1 MSSYMQPDSA
11 ESAAGRRREARL
23 RVRLEAQL
31 ITLDGTIRTV
41 MADLSRNGAR
51 VAGTLPR
58 MRTHQQA
65 IIQWNRFEA
74 FGVIAWV
81 DGNQCGILFD
91 EPLSQPVLL
100 KTRELYDTAPL
111 QSARELARSSASAF
125 VQGKVRL

>member
-1 MSSYMQPDSA
+1 M
-11 ESAAGRRREARL
+11 
-23 RVRLEAQL
+23 RLEAQI
-31 ITLDGTIRTV
+31 ITLDGTARTV

-51 VAGTLPR
+51 VTGLLPKL
-58 MRTHQQA
+58 RTHQQA

-81 DGNQCGILFD
+81 EGNQCGLLFD

-111 QSARELARSSASAF
+111 QSARELARDSASAF

>member
-1 MSSYMQPDSA
+1 MQPDSA

-74 FGVIAWV
+74 FGIIAWV